1 MNTSLGFSKY
11 KLSQRP
17 LFYENFI
24 TALST
29 YPVLEFMLKRLD
41 DMPLD
46 LTWKWAP
53 IAGTL

>member
-46 LTWKWAP
+46 LT
-53 IAGTL
+53 